1 MSNLPKPSV
10 IQLSQWELEYYS
22 IRSPTMDKETYIKQR
37 TKDWYRYQYYKQ
49 FNK

>member
-1 MSNLPKPSV
+1 MNNLPKPTV
-10 IQLSQWELEYYS
+10 IQTSQWELEYYS
-22 IRSPTMDKETYIKQR
+22 MRTNLTKEEYIKQR

>member
-1 MSNLPKPSV
+1 MTQLPKPTV
-10 IQLSQWELEYYS
+10 IQISQWELEYYS
-22 IRSPTMDKETYIKQR
+22 MRTPLTKDEYIKQR

>member
-1 MSNLPKPSV
+1 MSLPKPTV
-10 IQLSQWELEYYS
+10 IQTSQWELEYYS
-22 IRSPTMDKETYIKQR
+22 MRTSLTKEEYIKQR